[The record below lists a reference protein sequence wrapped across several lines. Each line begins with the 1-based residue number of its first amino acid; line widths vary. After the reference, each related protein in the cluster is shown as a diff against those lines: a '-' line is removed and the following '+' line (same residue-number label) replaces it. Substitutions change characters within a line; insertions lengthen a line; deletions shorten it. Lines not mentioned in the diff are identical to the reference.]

1 MSAKQSRRK
10 RSKQS
15 YKPRPVLENVTSTAA
30 VPEKSVTVAVGE
42 TPVEKVAPRPVAVVT
57 NPYVTAELKQ
67 IGIIAAIMIAVLV
80 VLSRV
85 L

>member
-1 MSAKQSRRK
+1 
-10 RSKQS
+10 
-15 YKPRPVLENVTSTAA
+15 VTAA
-30 VPEKSVTVAVGE
+30 TSEI
-42 TPVEKVAPRPVAVVT
+42 PVEKVAPRPAAVVT

-67 IGIIAAIMIAVLV
+67 IGIIAAIMVAVLV